1 MQLLERTSERAVAVP
16 ELAEHVGLSARQLLR
31 LFAQIV
37 GEGPGRYHRHLR
49 LEHARSLLRYTA
61 ITVTEASVAV
71 GFESLAH
78 FCRAYRQQYG
88 QAPGADRKSEGAG
101 RPMVRDRTRPA

>member
-1 MQLLERTSERAVAVP
+1 M
-16 ELAEHVGLSARQLLR
+16 SARQLLR

-37 GEGPGRYHRHLR
+37 GEGPSRYHRRLR
-49 LEHARSLLRYTA
+49 LEHARSLLRYTT

-78 FCRAYRQQYG
+78 FCRAYKLQYG
-88 QAPGADRKSEGAG
+88 QAPGVDRKSPAKSH
-101 RPMVRDRTRPA
+101 PLLRDKAP

>member
-1 MQLLERTSERAVAVP
+1 
-16 ELAEHVGLSARQLLR
+16 LSTRQLQR
-31 LFAQIV
+31 LFAQII
-37 GEGPGRYHRHLR
+37 GEGPGQYHRRLR

-61 ITVTEASVAV
+61 ISVTETAVAV

-88 QAPGADRKSEGAG
+88 QAPGVNRRHDGQSKPLLRDK
-101 RPMVRDRTRPA
+101 VR